1 VSRLSKAL
9 DAGRGAVKIDVRF
22 SYCSDAALHE
32 SMEHRY
38 WEAALAIVF
47 ALIVMPWL
55 GWNWIKPKR

>member
-1 VSRLSKAL
+1 MPVAELS
-9 DAGRGAVKIDVRF
+9 KIDVRF